1 MAYETNTASFARKSE
16 APARTAMGTP
26 IVDWMLLM
34 QRQVLNFQQQALSM
48 YGFPGSAR
56 RTNGMVSNGTSA
68 VAQQARDV
76 EVIPLGRETLNVGT
90 RVVNQGTTRVRRFV
104 IETPVEEKVPL
115 RQERV
120 IIERRR
126 PIAVSSTGDTLTD
139 KTIEMSD
146 TTEVP
151 VVWTSVELAEEV
163 VVRREVNERVEAVRG
178 MVRHDEVEI
187 QEIGHTQTP
196 AIEQRAELARR
207 EESNAAA
214 KQGMAK
220 LEAAS
225 QDAKAQVTGAAV
237 SKLATSGQ
245 DHLKAGNEAKPGH
258 DAKAAS
264 GANHE
269 PIRPVKS

>member
-1 MAYETNTASFARKSE
+1 MAARPLRPS
-16 APARTAMGTP
+16 
-26 IVDWMLLM
+26 
-34 QRQVLNFQQQALSM
+34 
-48 YGFPGSAR
+48 
-56 RTNGMVSNGTSA
+56 
-68 VAQQARDV
+68 QARDV

-178 MVRHDEVEI
+178 VVRHDEVEV
-187 QEIGHTQTP
+187 QEIGHTP
-196 AIEQRAELARR
+196 AETMEHRAEASRR
-207 EESNAAA
+207 EEANAVA

-225 QDAKAQVTGAAV
+225 HEVKTQAAAPALPKPATVGPDAKPGT
-237 SKLATSGQ
+237 
-245 DHLKAGNEAKPGH
+245 EAKPGH
-258 DAKAAS
+258 DAKGAS
-264 GANHE
+264 GSNHE
-269 PIRPVKS
+269 PARHAKS